1 MWRPISFEQVRRF
14 APLARPH
21 VVFDRLVGI
30 RDRNLLR
37 GHRRYHVD
45 GPFRHL
51 VRPHPR
57 RLFHLARRLGRSELV
72 DRQVGVEAGRGLV
85 EAASGQ
91 GGRGGQGGKG
101 GRCERGRGHD
111 PEGESD
117 DREDLGKASIGWT
130 FLSMCVKSLF
140 GTTYCIKRFLVIL
153 RDRIII
159 ITVFI
164 KATPYLI
171 SIDTP

>member
-1 MWRPISFEQVRRF
+1 MWRPISFEQVRRL

-37 GHRRYHVD
+37 SHRRYHVD
-45 GPFRHL
+45 GPFRDL

-57 RLFHLARRLGRSELV
+57 RLFHLACRLGRPELV

-101 GRCERGRGHD
+101 GRCERGRGD
-111 PEGESD
+111 VPEGESD
-117 DREDLGKASIGWT
+117 D
-130 FLSMCVKSLF
+130 
-140 GTTYCIKRFLVIL
+140 
-153 RDRIII
+153 
-159 ITVFI
+159 
-164 KATPYLI
+164 
-171 SIDTP
+171 